1 MGKAYDQRFFD
12 WVNFTAARSARHVIS
27 ILITHIRPS
36 NVLDVGC
43 GQGAWLAVWRDAGV
57 VDLMGVD
64 GGYVAQDV
72 LLIPREQF
80 LARDLAQPFCLD
92 RRFDLVQSLE
102 VAEHLPPEAS
112 AGFVH
117 SLCAHGDV
125 VVFSAAQ
132 PGQGGEGHVNER
144 NASAWA
150 REFSRH
156 GYTAFDFVRPQIKS
170 NRSVEPWY
178 RYNTIVFANSRGAH
192 RLSAFAR
199 SSRVDDIASLDGAG
213 NVAWKIRRALLRPWP
228 PRMLTLLSRL
238 RYRLA
243 MARANASTSRSR
255 IPARQAG
262 RGILNHP

>member
-27 ILITHIRPS
+27 ILITQIRPS

-43 GQGAWLAVWRDAGV
+43 GQGAWLAVWRELGV
-57 VDLMGVD
+57 IDVVGVD
-64 GGYVAQDV
+64 GGYVAQEA

-80 LARDLAQPFCLD
+80 LARDLAERFCLD

-102 VAEHLPPEAS
+102 VAEHLAPQAS
-112 AGFVH
+112 ADFVN

-125 VVFSAAQ
+125 VLFSAAQ

-144 NASAWA
+144 SLSAWA
-150 REFSRH
+150 REFARR
-156 GYTAFDFVRPQIKS
+156 GYVAFDFVRPQMKN
-170 NRSVEPWY
+170 NRSVDPWY
-178 RYNTIVFANSRGAH
+178 RYNTIVFANARGAS
-192 RLSAFAR
+192 RLSPFAR
-199 SSRVDDIASLDGAG
+199 SCRVDDIASLDCGG
-213 NVAWKIRRALLRPWP
+213 NLAWNLRRALLRPWP

-243 MARANASTSRSR
+243 MMFAHASSGRTR
-255 IPARQAG
+255 PAR
-262 RGILNHP
+262 